1 MTKTSP
7 FPVVSRRKNRTNRF
21 IDPDMLAISDDE
33 FTGQRSSPEGK
44 YDTIFVKMKPGQCLK
59 CEPTESQRLAQ
70 ALRNWIENRKLG
82 AKYEVRSMQKYH
94 TDQRGRVWLLE
105 KEQLRKA
112 A

>member
-1 MTKTSP
+1 
-7 FPVVSRRKNRTNRF
+7 
-21 IDPDMLAISDDE
+21 MLAISDDE

-44 YDTIFVKMKPGQCLK
+44 YDTIFAKMKPGQCLK

-105 KEQLRKA
+105 KTQKLRKA